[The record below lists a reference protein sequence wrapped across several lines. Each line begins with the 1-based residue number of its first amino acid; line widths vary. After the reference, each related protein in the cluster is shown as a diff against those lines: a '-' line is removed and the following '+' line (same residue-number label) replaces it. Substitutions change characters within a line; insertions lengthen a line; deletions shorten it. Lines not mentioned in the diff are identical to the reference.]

1 MAAQLTVQF
10 PYLNKSIEVPEGTK
24 LSEACA
30 QAGYPLNLVCGGR
43 GKCKKCGV
51 DIEEDGEVK
60 RVLSCQVTV
69 YDGIKVL
76 LREEEQKVQILT
88 SSTMDQTIHNPSL
101 HSLRFTREQLE
112 TELGD
117 NDWSTLRNLTDN
129 KIQKPSLEILQKI
142 SKTYHDKSGLRL
154 VMDHCEIMDV
164 LPGSDERTVYGI
176 AFDLG
181 TTSAVGYLYDI
192 EDGRIVG
199 VSSTMNKQ
207 TELGGDVITRINHVN
222 MEPEVY
228 GPRLQKLAVE
238 TLNEIIT
245 DICDS
250 HKIDVSN
257 IYMAVV
263 VGNSTMQHLIL
274 GLYPEYLG
282 KKPFTSTL
290 HAVYEAKAKDLGL
303 KICPTG
309 KCTILPLL
317 GGFVGADTTAVLLSI
332 PNDNRVRL
340 MLDLGTNGEI
350 AVGKNTSYN
359 VSSTACGPA
368 LEGAGLSYG
377 MRGTQGAIERV
388 AIVNGVLS
396 YKVIGNDKPEGICG
410 SGVIDLVAEMFNNE
424 VINELGTFNAPE
436 EVASDD
442 LKRRIRKQGHENVFV
457 VAFAE
462 ETSIGTD
469 IYFSQNDVRQV
480 QMAKAAIYTGC
491 VMVVEDY
498 GIPGEDLEEIVI
510 AGAFGNYIDVKH
522 AQSIGMIPE
531 YGGVPVRSL
540 GNAAGTG
547 SQMYLI
553 SKEKQQECKIIGHEA
568 VFVELAN
575 KPGFMDRYTGNLN
588 FGDPMLEDE

>member
-1 MAAQLTVQF
+1 MAKQNTVVF
-10 PYLNKSIEVPEGTK
+10 PYLNKTIEVPEGTK

-30 QAGYPLNLVCGGR
+30 IAGYPLNLVCGGR

-51 DIEEDGEVK
+51 DIEEGGEVK
-60 RVLSCQVTV
+60 RVLSCQVDT

-101 HSLRFTREQLE
+101 HSLRFTREQLAS
-112 TELGD
+112 ELGD
-117 NDWSTLRNLTDN
+117 NDWATLKKLTDN
-129 KIQKPSLEILQKI
+129 KIQKPGLPLLQKL
-142 SKTYHDKSGLRL
+142 SETYHHESGLRL
-154 VMDHCEIMDV
+154 VMDHCEILNV
-164 LPGSDERTVYGI
+164 LPGNDERVIYGI

-192 EDGRIVG
+192 EEGLVIG

-207 TELGGDVITRINHVN
+207 TELGGDVISRINHVVT
-222 MEPEVY
+222 EPEVY

-238 TLNEIIT
+238 TLNEIIV

-250 HKIDVSN
+250 HKINVED
-257 IYMAVV
+257 IYLSVV
-263 VGNSTMQHLIL
+263 VGNSTMQHLLL

-282 KKPFTSTL
+282 KKPFTSTIHSL
-290 HAVYEAKAKDLGL
+290 VEMKAHDIGL
-303 KICPTG
+303 NTNPMG
-309 KCTILPLL
+309 KVTFLPLL
-317 GGFVGADTTAVLLSI
+317 GGFVGADTTAVLLAI
-332 PNDNRVRL
+332 PNDNKVRL

-350 AVGKNTSYN
+350 AVGKNTTYK

-368 LEGAGLSYG
+368 LEGAGLSHG

-388 AIVNGVLS
+388 SIDDGALS
-396 YKVIGNDKPEGICG
+396 YKVIGNVKPEGICG
-410 SGVIDLVAEMFNNE
+410 SGVIDLVAEMFKSE
-424 VINELGTFNAPE
+424 VINELGTFN
-436 EVASDD
+436 D
-442 LKRRIRKQGHENVFV
+442 LEDVPSEQLRRRIRKEGHENVFI

-462 ETSIGTD
+462 ETSIGQD

-480 QMAKAAIYTGC
+480 QMAKGAIFTGC

-510 AGAFGNYIDVKH
+510 AGAFGNYIDVKL

-531 YGGVPVRSL
+531 FGGIPVRSL

-553 SKEKQQECKIIGHEA
+553 SKEKQQECRTLEREA

-575 KPGFMDRYTGNLN
+575 KPGFMDRYVSNLN
-588 FGDPMLEDE
+588 FENLLEEE